1 MLSYLDHNASS
12 PLDPRVLDVMLPYLR
27 ACGNASSVHTAGRAA
42 RAAIDRA
49 REQVAALVN
58 ASPGQVIFTSGGTEA
73 NNLALKGSV
82 PTPSFGEYAGGS
94 IAIGAT
100 EHASL
105 RGPAL
110 ALRRLGYRVNDILV
124 DGAGRVSLDALRSVL
139 NPRTRLVSIM
149 LANNETGVLQ
159 NIAALSGEVRA
170 HGAIMHTDAVQ
181 ATGKIAVDFSATGA
195 QLMSLS
201 AHKLNGPQ
209 GVGALIVDRSLEL
222 NPLLD
227 GGGQEQGLRGGTEN
241 VAAIVGFGAAAEL
254 ALSEMEQRRSAM
266 LALRGRVERML
277 DGIPGVVIFAREAD
291 RLPNTV
297 MFSVPGID
305 GEALVLSL
313 DRAGF
318 AVSSGSACASHRKGP
333 SHVLLAMGIAPEV
346 AQGSVRVSVGMGTT
360 AADIDAFGAALEA
373 HVEQFQSIAVRAWA

>member
-1 MLSYLDHNASS
+1 MLVYLDHNASS
-12 PLDPRVLDVMLPYLR
+12 PLDPRVIEVMLPYLR
-27 ACGNASSVHTAGRAA
+27 GCGNASSVHAAGRAA
-42 RAAIDRA
+42 RAAVDLA

-58 ASPGQVIFTSGGTEA
+58 ASPAQVIFTSGGTEA
-73 NNLALKGSV
+73 NNLALKGSATRSSV
-82 PTPSFGEYAGGS
+82 GEYASGS

-105 RGPAL
+105 RGPAY
-110 ALRRLGYRVNDILV
+110 ALRRLGWGVDDIPV
-124 DGAGRVSLDALRSVL
+124 DGAGRVSLEELRSVL
-139 NPRTRLVSIM
+139 NPRTRLVSVM

-159 NIAALSGEVRA
+159 DIAALSGEVRA
-170 HGAIMHTDAVQ
+170 QGAIMHTDAVQ
-181 ATGKIAVDFSATGA
+181 AAGKIAVDFGATGA

-209 GVGALIVDRSLEL
+209 GVGALVVDRSLEL
-222 NPLLD
+222 EPLLE

-241 VAAIVGFGAAAEL
+241 VATIVGFGAAAEL
-254 ALSEMEQRRSAM
+254 ALSELEQRRSAM
-266 LALRGRVERML
+266 LTLRGRLERML
-277 DGIPGVVIFAREAD
+277 DGIPDVVIFAREAD

-333 SHVLLAMGIAPEV
+333 SHVLLAMGIVPEV

-360 AADIDAFGAALEA
+360 AADIDAFGAALA
-373 HVEQFQSIAVRAWA
+373 AIVEQFQSIAVRAWA